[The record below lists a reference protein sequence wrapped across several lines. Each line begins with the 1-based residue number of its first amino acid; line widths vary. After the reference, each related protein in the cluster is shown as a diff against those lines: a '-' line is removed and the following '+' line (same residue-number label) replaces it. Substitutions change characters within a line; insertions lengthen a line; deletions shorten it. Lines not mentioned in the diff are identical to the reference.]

1 MHSLIFL
8 YYMLNSFSFRMIIKQ
23 YQQDRDPR
31 DKLFEFKRAL
41 VHFAIDPYE
50 VHITTRLNGGASIK
64 VEMMERGI
72 RTILNHIVR
81 HVCGNSK
88 VSTVLRYV
96 VCSPRTK
103 RSGYVFTPSSMYW
116 RKSEISWIHI

>member
-1 MHSLIFL
+1 MHSLIFI
-8 YYMLNSFSFRMIIKQ
+8 YYMLNSFSFRMTIKQ

-64 VEMMERGI
+64 GRNDGKGNPDNPKSY
-72 RTILNHIVR
+72 RTSCL
-81 HVCGNSK
+81 
-88 VSTVLRYV
+88 
-96 VCSPRTK
+96 
-103 RSGYVFTPSSMYW
+103 W
-116 RKSEISWIHI
+116 EW